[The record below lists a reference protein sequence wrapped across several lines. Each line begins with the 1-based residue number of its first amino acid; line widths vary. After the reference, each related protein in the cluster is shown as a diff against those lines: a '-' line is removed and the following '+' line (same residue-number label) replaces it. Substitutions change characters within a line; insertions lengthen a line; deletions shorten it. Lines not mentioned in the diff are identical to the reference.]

1 MLRTINVPSVW
12 ADIKLKDFQ
21 RFMGANPT
29 DETADDLAL
38 SIFCG
43 IDKDEQSLFPVNE
56 IEDIKTILAGVF
68 IQNPE
73 LQRFLKIGGVEYGFH
88 PKLEDISIGEFVDL
102 EEYMKDPIKNATKW
116 MAILY
121 RPVTKKLFNRHEI
134 EPYHPDKHDG
144 SAFEDI
150 TMDVVQG
157 ALLFFYRL
165 EIGLQISSLTSLKHQ
180 QGQEKSSMPE
190 ELSENAGDGMQSS
203 ISYLRDL
210 YKILKR

>member
-56 IEDIKTILAGVF
+56 IEDIKTIMAGVF

-73 LQRFLKIGGVEYGFH
+73 LQRFVKIGGVEYGFH

-116 MAILY
+116 MGILY
-121 RPVTKKLFNRHEI
+121 RPVTKKVLNRHEI

-144 SAFEDI
+144 AAFEDI

-165 EIGLQISSLTSLKHQ
+165 EIGLQISSLTYLKQ
-180 QGQEKSSMPE
+180 QAEQEKSLTHEVP
-190 ELSENAGDGMQSS
+190 LENDGDGTQSS
-203 ISYLRDL
+203 ISLLQGL
-210 YKILKR
+210 YKILTK